1 MLKQQGPLR
10 PQTCALRV
18 NIHCDGCRKK
28 VRKLVQKINGVQN
41 VSIDAELGKVMVMGY
56 IDPRTV
62 IKKLA
67 KSGKHAEVWRAQ
79 ERSFHNQNHLNNQF
93 KNMQIE
99 FSSGKGG
106 ERDMNFQKG
115 GGTGYGYGQFQ
126 AKGSN
131 EMMQVVP
138 KAKKSVT
145 FDLDEDDE
153 DYVSDD
159 GSFYDSDDDFEIDV
173 GPRTPRKPSIKG
185 SRGAPHGQTG
195 TKGMKKTKKGG
206 IFSMLGKGH
215 GKKNDGKY
223 GKGGKNDKYGG
234 KNGKDGF
241 NGGILKQ
248 SGPKNGAINRNYG
261 NGGGGGKNDWMN
273 GTKKKDSGFDIDF
286 TNQGRGKG
294 GSGRGG
300 GGGGGG
306 AHRGGGGG
314 GGFGAPAQQM
324 GNFPMGHQGQMRNF
338 PAIEGLP
345 APMAMNGGGYGP
357 MAGPGNAYNQ
367 QHQMAMAMMMN
378 PQRAHGNEMMRP
390 MPMMYGRPQPMM
402 NYHQQ
407 PMSMVAT
414 ARGYSDPYT
423 HMFSD
428 ENTDSCSIM

>member
-1 MLKQQGPLR
+1 M
-10 PQTCALRV
+10 
-18 NIHCDGCRKK
+18 
-28 VRKLVQKINGVQN
+28 RKLVQKINGVQN

-159 GSFYDSDDDFEIDV
+159 GSFYDSDDDFELDV

-286 TNQGRGKG
+286 TNPGR
-294 GSGRGG
+294 
-300 GGGGGG
+300 
-306 AHRGGGGG
+306 
-314 GGFGAPAQQM
+314 
-324 GNFPMGHQGQMRNF
+324 GQMRNF
-338 PAIEGLP
+338 PATEGLP